1 MFDSILQ
8 NVSKY
13 ITLSES
19 DEQLFLSLLDVKT
32 FPKKTILLHE
42 GEVCQFEAYVNSG
55 CLRTYYINENGFEVV
70 LQFSIEDWWVSD
82 IASFDSQK
90 PSHLFIETLEDV
102 EVLVLS
108 HENKE
113 RLLLEIPT
121 FERFFRILLRRN
133 LAATQSRLIQTMA
146 KPAQEK
152 YLDFIKL
159 YPTISQ
165 RVAQHYIA
173 SYLGISPEFLSKIRS
188 RIYKE

>member
-1 MFDSILQ
+1 MFESILQ

-19 DEQLFLSLLDVKT
+19 EKQLFLSLLEVKT

-113 RLLLEIPT
+113 RLLHEIPT

>member
-1 MFDSILQ
+1 MFESILQ

-19 DEQLFLSLLDVKT
+19 DEQLFLSLLEVKT

-42 GEVCQFEAYVNSG
+42 GDVCQFEAYVNSG